1 MAKTAGNMRAFNC
14 CTVLGAHC
22 GFEVLG
28 EVVRIGRGAVIAS
41 TCKVQ
46 VNPIM
51 SANANDLT
59 SMSSLSSKCS
69 GHRTHKSSHLPI

>member
-1 MAKTAGNMRAFNC
+1 MAMTAGNMRAFKC

-22 GFEVLG
+22 GIEVLG
-28 EVVRIGRGAVIAS
+28 EAVRIGGGAGIAS

-51 SANANDLT
+51 NANANDLT
-59 SMSSLSSKCS
+59 SMSSLSSTCS
-69 GHRTHKSSHLPI
+69 GHRTHKSSHSPI